1 MIDFLPSSIKGSS
14 QNTPGMIVSVPMI
27 AVLINGITVVTG
39 SIIGL
44 FLHKNLREDIKKV
57 VFISSGMISV
67 VIGMQMA
74 FKTNRIL
81 YVVIALFAGGIAGT
95 LLDIEG
101 WILSFGGFLEKHFTR
116 GTEDKST
123 FAKGFLNAS
132 VLFCV
137 GAMTI
142 LGAFQAGAEH
152 NYDLLLMKSIM
163 DGFMA
168 IMFSAAMGIG
178 VIFSVITILLYEGGL
193 VLAASFLGPI
203 LGPAGMAEI
212 SGLGGILVIMIGLNL
227 LKLKEIKT
235 ANFLPGLVF
244 VVLLTLLEPV
254 FKGLLPF

>member
-1 MIDFLPSSIKGSS
+1 
-14 QNTPGMIVSVPMI
+14 MI
-27 AVLINGITVVTG
+27 AVFINGITVALG

-44 FLHKNLREDIKKV
+44 LLHKNLREDIKNV
-57 VFISSGMISV
+57 VFISAGMVSV

-74 FKTNRIL
+74 FRTNRIL
-81 YVVIALFAGGIAGT
+81 YVVIALFTGGIVGT
-95 LLDIEG
+95 LLGIEG
-101 WILSFGGFLEKHFTR
+101 WILSFGGFLEKHFTK

-142 LGAFQAGAEH
+142 LGAFKAGAEH
-152 NYDLLLMKSIM
+152 NYDLLIMKSIM

-168 IMFSAAMGIG
+168 ILFSAAMGVG
-178 VIFSVITILLYEGGL
+178 VIFSVITILVYEGGL
-193 VLAASFLGPI
+193 TLLASFLGPI
-203 LGPAGMAEI
+203 LGDAGLAEI

-235 ANFLPGLVF
+235 ADFLPGLVF
-244 VVLLTLLEPV
+244 VVILVMAEPF
-254 FKGLLPF
+254 FKGIIPF